1 MDSIKPPQLFPLNID
16 FFFLN
21 QKYVFMQNAVQMPY
35 HSVVFY
41 NFVNNVL
48 FLINHNVFVDCI
60 VWAISMYI

>member
-1 MDSIKPPQLFPLNID
+1 
-16 FFFLN
+16 
-21 QKYVFMQNAVQMPY
+21 MQNAVQMPY

-60 VWAISMYI
+60 V